1 MNIVYLQ
8 SAHEWIKY
16 PAFYNIN
23 SIRNEISSSAG
34 ISTNKLSKKSDFF
47 IDTCYGKIYN
57 NSKKA
62 IEGLYGISSN
72 MKYYFNNKELEL
84 VNELRVPFRKIPI
97 YRVSKIKEIQD
108 VISIIKKENP
118 DYEILIRGQTKN
130 YLLTRTDEE
139 KQLFYGST
147 DIKEPSFLPSYLRK
161 NFNEIFLQSMWNNKA
176 SDLFNDIGFNY
187 SKTLPEEKFS
197 VYKKDINY
205 IKNTCL
211 MTPFSL
217 GIAQHYG
224 MPSVGL
230 DLTSDLDVANWFASN
245 SMNIGPSGST
255 TTKKVDST
263 QHKSSMIYIFR
274 CPKDIVFDYQIV
286 KPKVFPI
293 SRPDMQSAWFGHVG
307 WGAASN
313 QLASYLVCAFELSKE
328 YLDNITTNLERKLFP
343 SIEDDPILE
352 YFLREKNKTY
362 YEGDVK
368 KVLETIYYL
377 ET

>member
-1 MNIVYLQ
+1 MSIVHLQ
-8 SAHEWIKY
+8 STHEWIKY

-23 SIRNEISSSAG
+23 SIRNELSSSGA
-34 ISTNKLSKKSDFF
+34 ISKKEFPKDNDFF
-47 IDTCYGKIYN
+47 IDTCYGKIYD

-187 SKTLPEEKFS
+187 SKTLPKEKFS
-197 VYKKDINY
+197 VYKEDINY
-205 IKNTCL
+205 IKNTSL

-328 YLDNITTNLERKLFP
+328 YLDNIPTNLERKLFP
-343 SIEDDPILE
+343 SVDDDPILE
-352 YFLREKNKTY
+352 FFLREKNKTY

-368 KVLETIYYL
+368 KVLENIYYL